1 MKVAAENSS
10 SFGSASNFAWLGTVS
25 GSRFAWYAYA
35 DGSIYYNYLQFEDFA
50 IAPAF
55 NLDLS
60 KVEIKGD
67 EIIKKEQLAPL
78 SFEQDDNC
86 QEHQL
91 LGKTYKFAGY
101 NWTACELINN
111 GKTLVIQSHGV
122 TCGTW
127 PGFKM
132 LKFGGKAN
140 GMYGL
145 DIAGEDI
152 SAYDNKM
159 KELYDDIKEVEDTS
173 ATYGKGLYLVSKEK
187 AGFARWGQPGSG
199 NCWQALKKAAEN
211 VSQFGFPNYN
221 VWLSTV
227 FCSNYTWFINSDGN
241 FYGSYQNNDFAIA
254 PAFNL
259 DLSKVEIAGDEI
271 IKKAKFDFVSMAL
284 TTPSDSSKELTDS
297 SQYRSVW
304 GYGMNLTKDGETF
317 HLDPEM
323 ISQIFEAIK
332 EDNGRNYVATYTSR
346 KFSREQYIAICDEV
360 ENLLANESED
370 VKYHACEQI
379 LGVGFDNYT
388 GQSASDDTPKK
399 MDLSSFNDAQMREIH
414 SGLEE
419 NLDVTI
425 YAKPEFT
432 SDQMAEIRQGLDG
445 KLDVTIYAK
454 LEYTRDQMVE
464 IRLGLERKL
473 DVTIYAKPEYTWDQ
487 MAEIRRGLVENLDVS
502 IYAKPEYDAYQMKEI
517 HHGLVENLDVAIY
530 AKPEYGWEQMEEIR
544 MGLKKNLDVTLYAK
558 PEYNCNQMEEIRLG
572 LEAGLDVS
580 VYTKPEYDHNQM
592 KEIRLGLVNVSG
604 NTPKKLDL

>member
-1 MKVAAENSS
+1 MNGEKQY
-10 SFGSASNFAWLGTVS
+10 ASLELG
-25 GSRFAWYAYA
+25 R
-35 DGSIYYNYLQFEDFA
+35 
-50 IAPAF
+50 
-55 NLDLS
+55 
-60 KVEIKGD
+60 
-67 EIIKKEQLAPL
+67 
-78 SFEQDDNC
+78 
-86 QEHQL
+86 
-91 LGKTYKFAGY
+91 TYKFAGY

-122 TCGTW
+122 THGAW
-127 PGFKM
+127 PGYVM
-132 LKFGGKAN
+132 QKFGGKAN

-145 DIAGEDI
+145 DIDGEDV

-173 ATYGKGLYLVSKEK
+173 ATYGKRLYLVSKEK

-211 VSQFGFPNYN
+211 VSQFGSPNYN
-221 VWLSTV
+221 VWFGTV
-227 FCSNYTWFINSDGN
+227 FCSNYTWFVNSDGN
-241 FYGSYQNNDFAIA
+241 FYGSYQNNDFAVA

-259 DLSKVEIAGDEI
+259 DLTKVEIKGDEI
-271 IKKAKFDFVSMAL
+271 IKKSKFDFASMTL
-284 TTPSDSSKELTDS
+284 TTQSDSSKELTDDDRLVELCKEA
-297 SQYRSVW
+297 SQRAASDNSYVP
-304 GYGMNLTKDGETF
+304 NLVLQICKRFNWDVNERYDDVEEI
-317 HLDPEM
+317 L
-323 ISQIFEAIK
+323 SQIVSTGLQITSETVSKSDIFE
-332 EDNGRNYVATYTSR
+332 RMFCLLT
-346 KFSREQYIAICDEV
+346 
-360 ENLLANESED
+360 NLNFTD
-370 VKYHACEQI
+370 FIH
-379 LGVGFDNYT
+379 NYT

-530 AKPEYGWEQMEEIR
+530 AKPEYGWEQM
-544 MGLKKNLDVTLYAK
+544 
-558 PEYNCNQMEEIRLG
+558 
-572 LEAGLDVS
+572 
-580 VYTKPEYDHNQM
+580 
-592 KEIRLGLVNVSG
+592 KEIRLGLMKISG
-604 NTPKKLDL
+604 NLPKKMDL

>member
-1 MKVAAENSS
+1 MKNISNENAYINLKLGKTYKFAEYKWTICEVDNKHHTAVIQSHGVTHGAWPGFVMPQFGNGSYYADSIDGQDISSYDDKMKELYNAIKDVEDKSATYGKGLYLISKEKLDFFKCGNFCSENYCQALKAAAENSS

-25 GSRFAWYAYA
+25 DSRFAWYAYA

-50 IAPAF
+50 VAPAF
-55 NLDLS
+55 NLDLT

-67 EIIKKEQLAPL
+67 EIIKK
-78 SFEQDDNC
+78 S
-86 QEHQL
+86 
-91 LGKTYKFAGY
+91 
-101 NWTACELINN
+101 
-111 GKTLVIQSHGV
+111 
-122 TCGTW
+122 
-127 PGFKM
+127 
-132 LKFGGKAN
+132 
-140 GMYGL
+140 
-145 DIAGEDI
+145 
-152 SAYDNKM
+152 
-159 KELYDDIKEVEDTS
+159 
-173 ATYGKGLYLVSKEK
+173 
-187 AGFARWGQPGSG
+187 
-199 NCWQALKKAAEN
+199 
-211 VSQFGFPNYN
+211 
-221 VWLSTV
+221 
-227 FCSNYTWFINSDGN
+227 
-241 FYGSYQNNDFAIA
+241 
-254 PAFNL
+254 
-259 DLSKVEIAGDEI
+259 
-271 IKKAKFDFVSMAL
+271 KFDFASMTL
-284 TTPSDSSKELTDS
+284 TTQSDSSKELTDDDRLVELCKEA
-297 SQYRSVW
+297 SQRAASDNSYVP
-304 GYGMNLTKDGETF
+304 NLVLQISKRFNWDVNERYDDVEEI
-317 HLDPEM
+317 L
-323 ISQIFEAIK
+323 SQIVSTGLQITSETVSKSDIFE
-332 EDNGRNYVATYTSR
+332 RMFCLLT
-346 KFSREQYIAICDEV
+346 
-360 ENLLANESED
+360 NLNFTD
-370 VKYHACEQI
+370 FIH
-379 LGVGFDNYT
+379 NYT

-502 IYAKPEYDAYQMKEI
+502 IYAKPEY
-517 HHGLVENLDVAIY
+517 
-530 AKPEYGWEQMEEIR
+530 
-544 MGLKKNLDVTLYAK
+544 
-558 PEYNCNQMEEIRLG
+558 NCNQMEEIRLG